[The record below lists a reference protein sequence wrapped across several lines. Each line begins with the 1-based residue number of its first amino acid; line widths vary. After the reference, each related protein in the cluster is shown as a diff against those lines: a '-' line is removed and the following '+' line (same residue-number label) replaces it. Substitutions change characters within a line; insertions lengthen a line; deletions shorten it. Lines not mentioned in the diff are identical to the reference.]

1 MAFGFGKSAAK
12 PAAPAPVGAAND
24 LIKDTTTA
32 AFVKDV
38 IEASKT
44 ALVLVDFWAT
54 WCQPCKQLTPTL
66 EKVVKGYGGKVRL
79 VKMDIDAHPTIPQQM
94 RVQSVP
100 TVYAFKDGRPL
111 DGFQGAQPESAVKAF
126 IDRLLGD
133 DAGDDLQA
141 ALDAAAQA
149 VTAGDLQGAVEIYAA
164 ILQEDGQHPEAV
176 AGLANCYLLSGDVE
190 RAEQTVAL
198 ARPEKPV
205 APTLVSVRAAIELA
219 KQAGNAGDIRD
230 LEAKVT
236 ADPADHQA
244 RIDYAMALA
253 AKGRKDDAVVQLVES
268 IRRNR
273 AWNEEAA
280 RKQLVKFFE
289 AWGFKDPAS
298 VEGRKRL
305 SSVLFT

>member
-1 MAFGFGKSAAK
+1 MAVGVGNTAQASIALGVMAA
-12 PAAPAPVGAAND
+12 D
-24 LIKDTTTA
+24 LIKDTSTA

-38 IEASKT
+38 IDASKS

-54 WCQPCKQLTPTL
+54 WCGPCKQLTPML

-111 DGFQGAQPESAVKAF
+111 DGFQGAQPESAIKAF

-133 DAGDDLQA
+133 DAGDDMEAVLETA
-141 ALDAAAQA
+141 AEAIA
-149 VTAGDLQGAVEIYAA
+149 AGDVPGAVEVYAA
-164 ILQEDGQHPEAV
+164 ILQEDGQHPKAI
-176 AGLANCYLLSGDVE
+176 AGLANCYLLTGDLD
-190 RAEQTVAL
+190 RAAETVLL
-198 ARPEKPV
+198 ARPEKPE
-205 APTLVSVRAAIELA
+205 TEELTKVRAAIELA
-219 KQAGNAGDIRD
+219 KQAGNAGDTAELAARV
-230 LEAKVT
+230 A
-236 ADPADHQA
+236 ADPADNQA

-253 AKGRKDDAVVQLVES
+253 GKGQKLEAVEQLIDS

-298 VEGRKRL
+298 VDGRKRL
-305 SSVLFT
+305 SSILFT

>member
-1 MAFGFGKSAAK
+1 MAFGFGKSAPPA
-12 PAAPAPVGAAND
+12 PAAPAALGASD

-32 AFVKDV
+32 SFVKDV
-38 IEASKT
+38 IEASKS

-54 WCQPCKQLTPTL
+54 WCGPCKQLTPAL

-111 DGFQGAQPESAVKAF
+111 DGFQGAQPESAIKAF
-126 IDRLLGD
+126 IDRLLGA
-133 DAGDDLQA
+133 DAGDEIEAVLDTA
-141 ALDAAAQA
+141 AETLA
-149 VTAGDLQGAVEIYAA
+149 AGDIPGAVDIYAA
-164 ILQEDGQHPEAV
+164 ILQEDGQHPKAV
-176 AGLANCYLLSGDVE
+176 AGLANCYLLTGDLD
-190 RAEQTVAL
+190 RAAETVLL
-198 ARPEKPV
+198 ARPEKPESED
-205 APTLVSVRAAIELA
+205 LIKVRAAIELA
-219 KQAGNAGDIRD
+219 RQAATAGDTSE
-230 LEAKVT
+230 LASKV
-236 ADPADHQA
+236 AANPVDHQA

-253 AKGRKDDAVVQLVES
+253 AKGQKDQAVEQLIDS
-268 IRRNR
+268 IRLNR
-273 AWNEEAA
+273 AWGEEAA

-305 SSVLFT
+305 SSALFK

>member
-1 MAFGFGKSAAK
+1 MAFGFGKSAAA
-12 PAAPAPVGAAND
+12 PVAAVGAAGSD

-38 IEASKT
+38 IEASKS

-54 WCQPCKQLTPTL
+54 WCQPCKQLTPAL

-79 VKMDIDAHPTIPQQM
+79 VKMDIDAHPQIPQQM

-111 DGFQGAQPESAVKAF
+111 DGFQGAQPESAIKAF

-133 DAGDDLQA
+133 DAGDDIQA
-141 ALDAAAQA
+141 ALDQAAGA
-149 VTAGDLQGAVEIYAA
+149 VTAGDLQGAVEVYAA
-164 ILQEDGQHPEAV
+164 ILQEDGQHPQAV

-190 RAEQTVAL
+190 RAEQTIAL
-198 ARPEKPV
+198 ARPEKPE
-205 APTLVSVRAAIELA
+205 APALVSVRAAIELA
-219 KQAGNAGDIRD
+219 KQAGNAGDVGE
-230 LEAKVT
+230 LEAKV
-236 ADPADHQA
+236 AANPADHQA
-244 RIDYAMALA
+244 RIDFAMVLA
-253 AKGRKDDAVVQLVES
+253 ANGRKDEAVEQLIAS
-268 IRRNR
+268 IRGNR

-305 SSVLFT
+305 SSVLFK

>member
-1 MAFGFGKSAAK
+1 MAFGFGKTAAAT
-12 PAAPAPVGAAND
+12 PAPAPGGSD

-38 IEASKT
+38 IEGSKT

-54 WCQPCKQLTPTL
+54 WCGPCKQLTPAL

-94 RVQSVP
+94 RIQSVP

-111 DGFQGAQPESAVKAF
+111 DGFQGAQPESAIKAF

-133 DAGDDLQA
+133 DAGDNIQA
-141 ALDAAAQA
+141 ALDTATEAIA
-149 VTAGDLQGAVEIYAA
+149 AGDLQGAVEVYAA
-164 ILQEDGQHPEAV
+164 ILEEDGQHPVAV
-176 AGLANCYLLSGDVE
+176 AGLAHCYLLAGDLD

-198 ARPEKPV
+198 ARPEKPE

-219 KQAGNAGDIRD
+219 KQASNAGDAHE
-230 LEAKVT
+230 LAAKVE
-236 ADPADHQA
+236 ADPADHQS

-253 AKGRKDDAVVQLVES
+253 AKGKKDEAVIQLIES

>member
-1 MAFGFGKSAAK
+1 MAVGVGNSAQTTTAL
-12 PAAPAPVGAAND
+12 GAGVAD
-24 LIKDTTTA
+24 LIKDTSTA
-32 AFVKDV
+32 TFVKDV
-38 IEASKT
+38 IDASKS

-54 WCQPCKQLTPTL
+54 WCGPCKQLTPML
-66 EKVVKGYGGKVRL
+66 EKVVKGYAGKVRL
-79 VKMDIDAHPTIPQQM
+79 VKMDIDSHPTIPQQM

-111 DGFQGAQPESAVKAF
+111 DGFQGAQPESAIKAF

-133 DAGDDLQA
+133 DAGDEMA
-141 ALDAAAQA
+141 AVLETAAEAIA
-149 VTAGDLQGAVEIYAA
+149 AGDLPGAVEVYAA
-164 ILQEDGQHPEAV
+164 ILQEDGQHPKAV
-176 AGLANCYLLSGDVE
+176 AGLANCYLLSGDLD
-190 RAEQTVAL
+190 RAAETVLL
-198 ARPEKPV
+198 ARPEKPE
-205 APTLVSVRAAIELA
+205 TEELTKVRAAIELA
-219 KQAGNAGDIRD
+219 KQAGNAGDTAELAARV
-230 LEAKVT
+230 A

-253 AKGRKDDAVVQLVES
+253 GKGQKLEAVEQLIDS

-298 VEGRKRL
+298 VDGRKRL
-305 SSVLFT
+305 SSILFT